1 MPCRA
6 WEAHRSWWT
15 CSAPAKIAQP
25 PKTHSALKYKA
36 KRGFLQATPSV
47 KCCLHTHPEQQDARE
62 YKMPEEATG
71 QTHYPRTYLVTNS
84 GRQRLAAISAA
95 AAASLLCAG
104 CVHSSHF
111 RTKSRPRQC
120 CKVDC
125 SSPCAPG
132 FHSELPLPHPVYAH
146 TGWRPLDLHS
156 WQQFA
161 PLSTSGGPQIS
172 NTDSSKTY
180 CDNAMPGR
188 VQVWVILHC

>member
-47 KCCLHTHPEQQDARE
+47 NCCLHAHPRQQDATRH
-62 YKMPEEATG
+62 KRPEEATG

-104 CVHSSHF
+104 CVHS
-111 RTKSRPRQC
+111 TLQ
-120 CKVDC
+120 
-125 SSPCAPG
+125 APG
-132 FHSELPLPHPVYAH
+132 AGPDSGAIWTAAALAHPVSIQNRLCRTPY
-146 TGWRPLDLHS
+146 TLILD
-156 WQQFA
+156 
-161 PLSTSGGPQIS
+161 GGLLTCIPGSIRTPQ
-172 NTDSSKTY
+172 
-180 CDNAMPGR
+180 
-188 VQVWVILHC
+188 H